1 MRCLVLSVL
10 FGAVQVTALDAQ
22 VFDSRSGP
30 SRFQVGGDFVVS
42 QPKGALANNIDNGF
56 GFNGTGM
63 LRIDPKGFL
72 NLRADVGGVQY
83 GRELIEIPFSQSTG
97 RIALDL
103 ETTNSIAWGAIGG
116 QLQIPTGLFRPY
128 ANASIAYTH
137 FSTESSLQGS
147 DDDYQYASTTNQ
159 SDGSRAWIFGGG
171 VVIPFGSKYALGGLN
186 LGARYY
192 YGGEATYL
200 NEGDI
205 IDNPDQSV
213 TLNLRRSKTDLVL
226 WQIGVSFVLPRSS
239 PR

>member
-10 FGAVQVTALDAQ
+10 LSAASITAAHAQ
-22 VFDSRSGP
+22 VFDSRLGP

-42 QPKGALANNIDNGF
+42 QPKGDLASNIGNGY

-63 LRIDPKGFL
+63 FRLDPKGFL
-72 NLRADVGGVQY
+72 SLRADVGGVQY
-83 GRELIEIPFSQSTG
+83 GREHFDIAPYETTG

-103 ETTNSIAWGAIGG
+103 ETTNNIAWGAIGG
-116 QLQIPTGLFRPY
+116 HLQIPDGWFRPY

-137 FSTESSLQGS
+137 FSTESSLTGS
-147 DDDYQYASTTNQ
+147 DDDYEYATTTNH

-171 VVIPFGSKYALGGLN
+171 VVIPFGNKYALGGLN

-226 WQIGVSFVLPRSS
+226 WQVGVSFVLPRGSG
-239 PR
+239 R

>member
-10 FGAVQVTALDAQ
+10 FGAVSVTALDAQ

-30 SRFQVGGDFVVS
+30 SRFQVGGDFVVA
-42 QPKGALANNIDNGF
+42 QPKGALASNIDEGF
-56 GFNGTGM
+56 GFNGNGM
-63 LRIDPKGFL
+63 FRIDPKGFL

-83 GRELIEIPFSQSTG
+83 GRESFRIPYQPLTG
-97 RIALDL
+97 RIELDL

-116 QLQIPTGLFRPY
+116 QLQIPDGWFRPY

-137 FSTESSLQGS
+137 FATTSSLKGS
-147 DDDYQYASTTNQ
+147 NDNYEYASTTNQ

-171 VVIPFGSKYALGGLN
+171 VVIPFGNRYALGGLN

-205 IDNPDQSV
+205 TDNPDGSV
-213 TLNLRRSKTDLVL
+213 TLNRRRSKTDLVL
-226 WQIGVSFVLPRSS
+226 WQLGVSFVLPRSS

>member
-10 FGAVQVTALDAQ
+10 FGAVSVTELDAQ

-42 QPKGALANNIDNGF
+42 QPKGELANNIDNGF

-63 LRIDPKGFL
+63 FRLDPKGFVS
-72 NLRADVGGVQY
+72 LRADVGGVQY
-83 GRELIEIPFSQSTG
+83 GRELIEIPFSQFTG

-116 QLQIPTGLFRPY
+116 HLQIPEGWFRPY

-137 FSTESSLQGS
+137 FSTESSLTGS
-147 DDDYQYASTTNQ
+147 DDDYEYATTTNQ

-192 YGGEATYL
+192 YGGNATYL
-200 NEGDI
+200 REGDI
-205 IDNPDQSV
+205 IDNADGSV
-213 TLNLRRSKTDLVL
+213 TLNPRTSKTDLVL
-226 WQIGVSFVLPRSS
+226 WQLGVSFVLPRGSG
-239 PR
+239 R

>member
-10 FGAVQVTALDAQ
+10 FGAVSVTELDAQ

-42 QPKGALANNIDNGF
+42 QPKGELANNIDNGF

-63 LRIDPKGFL
+63 FRLDPKGFVS
-72 NLRADVGGVQY
+72 LRADVGGVEY
-83 GRELIEIPFSQSTG
+83 GRELIEIPFSQFTG

-116 QLQIPTGLFRPY
+116 HLQIPEGWFRPY

-137 FSTESSLQGS
+137 FSTESSLTGS
-147 DDDYQYASTTNQ
+147 DDDYEYATTTNQ

-192 YGGEATYL
+192 YGGNATYL
-200 NEGDI
+200 REGDI
-205 IDNPDQSV
+205 IDNADGSV
-213 TLNLRRSKTDLVL
+213 TLNPRTSKTDLVL
-226 WQIGVSFVLPRSS
+226 WQLGVSFVLPRGSG
-239 PR
+239 R